1 MINQDWSIQ
10 TDLYLRFC
18 KTSKNLSALS
28 IHSYRQD
35 LNELIRYAGAQPIRE
50 FFREDQ
56 VYGYLEYLRDLRELK
71 PATVRRRIA
80 CARTFAR
87 WLEKE
92 GVIEE
97 SPFLRMDLKLKVPK
111 QLPRSLGR
119 DHIARIAQHIP
130 ERPGIGQ
137 PAGSRL
143 GNQLDRTTALSI
155 KLMLATGIRV
165 SELSRL
171 NVGDVSA
178 DATSIRIFGKGSRE
192 RTVFVGSKTLAGD
205 IRCHIAALDC
215 GDHNAPL
222 MLNNRGGRLS
232 PQTLRVRLR
241 RLSSDLGIS
250 PHVTPHRFR
259 HTAATTLIEEGVDIR
274 FVQRLLGHSSIA
286 TTELYTHVTD
296 RSLRT
301 AIETANAMEKIGF

>member
-1 MINQDWSIQ
+1 M
-10 TDLYLRFC
+10 
-18 KTSKNLSALS
+18 SA
-28 IHSYRQD
+28 YRQD
-35 LNELIRYAGAQPIRE
+35 LDELIRYANSCSIRE
-50 FFREDQ
+50 FFCPDSIY
-56 VYGYLEYLRDLRELK
+56 VYIEYLRESRNLK
-71 PATVRRRIA
+71 PSTIRRRLA
-80 CARTFAR
+80 CVRTFAR

-92 GVIEE
+92 ELISE
-97 SPFLRMDLKLKVPK
+97 SPFPRMDLKLRVPK
-111 QLPRSLGR
+111 QLPRALGR
-119 DHIARIAQHIP
+119 DQITRIARHIP
-130 ERPGIGQ
+130 DNPSSGT
-137 PAGSRL
+137 PATRHLGSL
-143 GNQLDRTTALSI
+143 VDRTTALSI

-165 SELSRL
+165 SELSRI

-178 DATSIRIFGKGSRE
+178 DAKSIRIFGKGSRE
-192 RTVFVGSKTLAGD
+192 RTVFVGSKTLADD
-205 IRCHIAALDC
+205 IRRHIAELDC

-222 MLNNRGGRLS
+222 VLNNRGGRLS
-232 PQTLRVRLR
+232 PQTLRLRLR

-286 TTELYTHVTD
+286 TTELYTHVND